1 VGDSVLSRQENERAP
16 PNRENLTLPMMSNST
31 TAPPIPQR
39 ELRPR
44 SQGFNNTSFTEAQTP
59 TRGLDYN
66 TSSLPLMKSRTSD
79 SYDIPLP
86 PKPTH
91 SRERSLTKPPSPRL
105 LRHASMTPTDGISPL
120 RNSWPDSGVEEAPPL
135 PPRSHSKSQS
145 RRL

>member
-1 VGDSVLSRQENERAP
+1 MVS
-16 PNRENLTLPMMSNST
+16 NRENLTLPMMSSAN

-44 SQGFNNTSFTEAQTP
+44 SQGFNTNFSEVQTP

-66 TSSLPLMKSRTSD
+66 TSSLPLMKNRSD

-105 LRHASMTPTDGISPL
+105 LRHAFSMTPTDGATPL
-120 RNSWPDSGVEEAPPL
+120 RNSWPDSGIEEAPPL
-135 PPRSHSKSQS
+135 PPRSHSKFH
-145 RRL
+145 LN